1 MNPKEKENNQEEEL
15 KTQATPNECDEET
28 VGQETSQENEAPLT
42 EEEKLD
48 SMNSLW
54 KNFCVSDAFE
64 PGSTMKPF
72 TVAAGLET
80 GKLTGNETYNCTGS
94 LMIPGY
100 PSPVKCH
107 KFSGHGIQTIEDA
120 IANSCNVALM
130 QMAET
135 IGVEDFVKYQSI
147 FGFGETTGIDLP
159 GEAEGLLFSAEDMKQ
174 IDLATSS
181 FGQSFTVTA
190 TQMVAGFSSL
200 INGGNYYEPHIVKQI
215 QDENGNVTE
224 TKDPVLVRKTI
235 SKETS
240 DIIKDYMYGVVEE
253 GTGKSAAVEGYAIGG
268 KTGTAEKLP
277 RRNGKY
283 LCTPSGKRSR

>member
-1 MNPKEKENNQEEEL
+1 M
-15 KTQATPNECDEET
+15 TD
-28 VGQETSQENEAPLT
+28 
-42 EEEKLD
+42 EEKLD
-48 SMNSLW
+48 AMNSLW

-107 KFSGHGIQTIEDA
+107 KLSGHGIQTIEDA

-174 IDLATSS
+174 
-181 FGQSFTVTA
+181 
-190 TQMVAGFSSL
+190 
-200 INGGNYYEPHIVKQI
+200 N
-215 QDENGNVTE
+215 
-224 TKDPVLVRKTI
+224 
-235 SKETS
+235 
-240 DIIKDYMYGVVEE
+240 
-253 GTGKSAAVEGYAIGG
+253 
-268 KTGTAEKLP
+268 
-277 RRNGKY
+277 
-283 LCTPSGKRSR
+283 